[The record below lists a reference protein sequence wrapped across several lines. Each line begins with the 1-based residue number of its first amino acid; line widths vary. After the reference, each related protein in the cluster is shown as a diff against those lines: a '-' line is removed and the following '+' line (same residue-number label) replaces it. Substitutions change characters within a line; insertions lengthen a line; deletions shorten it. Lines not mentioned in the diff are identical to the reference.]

1 MGENSASAQINL
13 CIIGLK
19 LNRAAYSTPLCFNRV
34 KGYYQYIL
42 IHISESLIYI
52 SILHSYSGIRK
63 FQL

>member
-13 CIIGLK
+13 CIMGFK

-34 KGYYQYIL
+34 QGYFQYIL
-42 IHISESLIYI
+42 IRMLNIYI
-52 SILHSYSGIRK
+52 SILHICSGIRK